1 MYLNLILKCAERVVF
16 HPGKWIKAFVLLVKM
31 CKGWQNESFVPVAS
45 KTYEIRSEECKRETG
60 CFGLM
65 FCIYL

>member
-1 MYLNLILKCAERVVF
+1 MCGTRGF
-16 HPGKWIKAFVLLVKM
+16 HPGKMDKGFRLSVKM
-31 CKGWQNESFVPVAS
+31 CKGWQDESFVPVAS
-45 KTYEIRSEECKRETG
+45 KTYENWSEECKRETG